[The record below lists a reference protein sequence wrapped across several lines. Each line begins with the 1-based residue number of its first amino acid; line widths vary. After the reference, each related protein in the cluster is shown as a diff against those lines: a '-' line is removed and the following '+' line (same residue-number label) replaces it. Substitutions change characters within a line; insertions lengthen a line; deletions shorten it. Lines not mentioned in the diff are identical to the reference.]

1 MTIYRTEEEYTAD
14 NGYLSGDA
22 FYEFDY
28 TVASRRVDEITDVE
42 FVGVLFGSLWLSRSR
57 IEEAIGVDVVIAHE
71 SHASQMLTDMR
82 HDLPNDD
89 LPSQA
94 LERPYAL
101 AAE

>member
-1 MTIYRTEEEYTAD
+1 MTIYRTEEECVTD
-14 NGYLSGDA
+14 NGCLSGDA

-28 TVASRRVDEITDVE
+28 TVAARRVDEITDVE
-42 FVGVLFGSLWLSRSR
+42 LVGMLFGSLWLTRSR
-57 IEEAIGVDVVIAHE
+57 IEEAIGADGVIAHE
-71 SHASQMLTDMR
+71 NHASQMLTDMR